1 MSLRKSVATR
11 VFFYAVNAM
20 GAPVTGLVAAD
31 FLNGRYTV
39 CKADGT
45 KTDVSLTLGVN
56 LYETDSAKAPGL
68 YSIGVA
74 AGELNVAG
82 PVAISFQPQMA
93 AFKGDIVRDS
103 VFDEASPWEVQRAA
117 HASSGTFGEALRL
130 LVQANVGR
138 AKIANNQL
146 TIYAEDS
153 VSPLRVFSL
162 SDLSGA
168 PTSTAPADRLPL

>member
-1 MSLRKSVATR
+1 MALRKSVATR
-11 VFFYAVNAM
+11 VFFYALDAM
-20 GAPVTGLVAAD
+20 GAPVTGLVAAS
-31 FLNGRYTV
+31 FLNGKYTV

-45 KTDVSLTLGVN
+45 KTDVTLTLGVN

-74 AGELNVAG
+74 ASELDVAG
-82 PVAISFQPQMA
+82 PVAISFQPQMT
-93 AFKGDIVRDS
+93 AFKGDVVRDS
-103 VFDEASPWEVQRAA
+103 VVDDAAPWDVQRAA
-117 HASSGTFGEALRL
+117 HVSAGTFGEALRIMYL
-130 LVQANVGR
+130 AAAGR
-138 AKIANNQL
+138 LKIGSNQL

-153 VSPLRVFSL
+153 TTPLRVFSL